1 MIKLNTINNY
11 PLIKKTALSHRTIF
25 GAIIVLGSNK
35 SNAEYYIDS
44 ATHLLANFGEITPLN
59 RHISSDH
66 TGKTNS
72 YYLNTAIIL
81 TLTTPMPFNL
91 LLSYLKGVEKAYGR
105 IQKSSVVTL
114 DLDIMAVYLET
125 WYAIEERLPLKV
137 HEQICLGVI

>member
-1 MIKLNTINNY
+1 MDTINNY
-11 PLIKKTALSHRTIF
+11 PLIKTTALLNDIIYR
-25 GAIIVLGSNK
+25 AIIMLGSNK
-35 SNAEYYIDS
+35 SNAEYYINS
-44 ATHLLANFGEITPLN
+44 AINSIAALGTITLLN
-59 RHISSDH
+59 RHISTDH
-66 TGKTNS
+66 TGKTNNC
-72 YYLNTAIIL
+72 YLNTAIIL

-91 LLSYLKGVEKAYGR
+91 LLSYLKDIEKAHGR